1 MNTMKQL
8 FFLTALFFS
17 LSSFT
22 NPNIDDMKKKE
33 IIIEVTSFKIKADV
47 DVAIFEKRD
56 REIKKQYTKKQPGFL
71 KRLSG
76 VNENGEYVVVV
87 YWKTMADAE
96 ASMTKFMSDNSV
108 ADYAAM
114 IDGPTMKMSRYKML
128 KKMR

>member
-1 MNTMKQL
+1 MN
-8 FFLTALFFS
+8 
-17 LSSFT
+17 
-22 NPNIDDMKKKE
+22 DMKKKE

-47 DVAIFEKRD
+47 DVAVFEKRD

-96 ASMTKFMSDNSV
+96 ASMTKFMSDSAV

-128 KKMR
+128 KRMR